1 MVKQKQKNQEIDKTL
16 ADPAFIEKRE
26 AYFKEARDKEFVKKQ
41 KAMKSRAY
49 TLIALF
55 VIIGTLIGI
64 GNLPEA
70 QKFLNIE
77 GTEYKK

>member
-1 MVKQKQKNQEIDKTL
+1 M
-16 ADPAFIEKRE
+16 ADPAFIEKWE

-49 TLIALF
+49 ALIALF

-64 GNLPEA
+64 GNSPEA
-70 QKFLNIE
+70 KKFLNIE
-77 GTEYKK
+77 GSEYKRY

>member
-1 MVKQKQKNQEIDKTL
+1 M
-16 ADPAFIEKRE
+16 ADHAFIEKWE
-26 AYFKEARDKEFVKKQ
+26 AYFKEARDKESVKKQ

-49 TLIALF
+49 ALIALF

-64 GNLPEA
+64 GNSPVA

-77 GTEYKK
+77 SSEYKNNN